1 MVGQTRRFSFTMP
14 DGVFLFFIAAGLI
27 AELPRMSSP
36 IVDGAQAWFRIGTV
50 VLIGAIGLWQI
61 LARSQSSYLLAV
73 FAHGLICLL
82 LVHSVVDTT
91 LQGLVLFLPL
101 TVSAFFF
108 LSFPKSL
115 LLAGVVHGLI
125 IATRLMLEIERGAV
139 SDDILHFVSGYLT
152 LNAAIAFFCVAFLR
166 ARENYIETFF
176 EQERLESV
184 VDKLAK
190 ANIGYQD
197 YAISAEER
205 SGAVQRREIS
215 RDIHDIVGYTLTNT
229 ITLLEAVEHTMISNP
244 LGVQRLVRLAKEN
257 AEEGLD
263 NVRVALRELRSTDEE
278 PPTGTEAIHRLVL
291 SFQRATGV
299 EVELSLD
306 TDWRKRLPT
315 RVEAIAF
322 HVVQE
327 SMVNALRHGRA
338 TKIWV
343 VLRES
348 ASSVELSVF
357 DNGSGGPA
365 PIVGIGISGMRE
377 RVEEANGTL
386 YAGGRDHG
394 WTVRAVIPIA
404 ITASDSEP
412 ISNRRVW
419 T

>member
-14 DGVFLFFIAAGLI
+14 DGVFLLFIAAGLI
-27 AELPRMSSP
+27 AELPRMSTP
-36 IVDGAQAWFRIGTV
+36 VVDGTQVLFRIGTV
-50 VLIGAIGLWQI
+50 VLIGAVGLWQI
-61 LARSQSSYLLAV
+61 LARSQSSYLFAV

-82 LVHSVVDTT
+82 LVHSVVDTA

-101 TVSAFFF
+101 TVSAFFY

-115 LLAGVVHGLI
+115 LPVGVIHGLI

-139 SDDILHFVSGYLT
+139 TADIWFSVSGYLA
-152 LNAAIAFFCVAFLR
+152 LNAAVAFFCVAFLR
-166 ARENYIETFF
+166 VRENYIEAFF
-176 EQERLESV
+176 EQERLEDV

-190 ANIGYQD
+190 ANMGYQD

-205 SGAVQRREIS
+205 SGAMQRREIS

-263 NVRVALRELRSTDEE
+263 NVRVALRELRSTDVKL
-278 PPTGTEAIHRLVL
+278 PTGTEAIHRLVL

-315 RVEAIAF
+315 RVEAIFF

-343 VLRES
+343 ILRES

-357 DNGSGGPA
+357 DNGSGNPS
-365 PIVGIGISGMRE
+365 PTVGIGISGMRE

-394 WTVRAVIPIA
+394 WTVRVIIPKA
-404 ITASDSEP
+404 ITASDSDPTSEK
-412 ISNRRVW
+412 RVW